1 MKNILYFS
9 VLFFSSINICSAGI
23 IDINGHIDSNG
34 VVVNEYEIVV
44 DDAAAFSVDMTSIN
58 LIEASVWLFD
68 DICDLVLDDQ
78 LWIDGVTSIY
88 PGDLI
93 TGIGDYTL
101 AVSIFGVMPFPSN
114 NLNDGW
120 DTSIA
125 NPDDKVDYKVTVEG
139 ASLAAAPALPPAA
152 KPIPTLSEWGMI
164 LMSALLGLTVFAR
177 QRKLI

>member
-23 IDINGHIDSNG
+23 VIDGYLPPAG
-34 VVVNEYEIVV
+34 VDEYEIVV

-68 DICDLVLDDQ
+68 DIGDLVLDDQ
-78 LWIDGVTSIY
+78 FWIDGVTSVY

-101 AVSIFGVMPFPSN
+101 AVSIFGVGPFPSN

-125 NPDDKVDYKVTVEG
+125 NPGDEGDYKVNIEG
-139 ASLAAAPALPPAA
+139 ASLAAAPPATAA

-164 LMSALLGLTVFAR
+164 LMSVFLGLTVFAR